1 MEEEMQI
8 SKIMAIAAAFCLCSC
23 QDSKQEHQ
31 EKEEQLAVAK
41 IYSIGSV
48 GSHLT
53 PQAGNTYNPENL
65 IDHDTATTWALPF
78 KENGSVILD
87 FHISAEKI
95 KYIEVFNGYGK
106 SLLRHG
112 QNSRAKQVSIYADRV
127 NTANIIWK
135 GELKDTLGFQ
145 KIILDNQPKNT
156 SHIFLKINSVYP
168 GNKWNDLCI
177 SEIKFFGQSAS
188 VKDSEIKA
196 ETSRTARPARIE
208 QQ

>member
-78 KENGSVILD
+78 KGNGSVILD
-87 FHISAEKI
+87 FHISAENG
-95 KYIEVFNGYGK
+95 KYHLEGRTKGHARFSKN
-106 SLLRHG
+106 H
-112 QNSRAKQVSIYADRV
+112 SRQSTEKHFPY
-127 NTANIIWK
+127 
-135 GELKDTLGFQ
+135 
-145 KIILDNQPKNT
+145 
-156 SHIFLKINSVYP
+156 FLK
-168 GNKWNDLCI
+168 NKFRLSW
-177 SEIKFFGQSAS
+177 Q
-188 VKDSEIKA
+188 
-196 ETSRTARPARIE
+196 
-208 QQ
+208 